1 MSDSQAL
8 TPAGCCPSEVEQ
20 GAPCKQQGEPP
31 LTGKCLTCLA
41 CPACQAPQTCDSI
54 DLGAVLLA
62 PTRSV
67 PSAESSALPSSHPP
81 SGLWRPP
88 PPPLWPMYCRVWPAF
103 KHARPVGSDGPDA
116 FERAGDDTRNP
127 QVRV

>member
-1 MSDSQAL
+1 VRKLQQLTLLTLVLVLPGLTGFAYVPRCSMSMSDSQAL

-88 PPPLWPMYCRVWPAF
+88 PPPL
-103 KHARPVGSDGPDA
+103 
-116 FERAGDDTRNP
+116 
-127 QVRV
+127 